1 MFRSLSL
8 QAIVMETKVYQVDPA
23 SPDPALLK
31 EAGVLLRSGSL
42 VAFPTE
48 TVYGLGANALDADAV
63 AGIFQAKGRPQDNPL
78 IIHLSDRTQL
88 EHYVREVPAAAL
100 SLMDKFWP
108 GPLTLIFPRSARVPD
123 VVTGGLDTVAV
134 RVPAHPIARALIA
147 AAGVPLAAPSA
158 NVSGRPSPTEAAH
171 VLADLE
177 GRIPLVID
185 GGPANIGLEST
196 VVSLLTSPPTL
207 LRPGGITREQ
217 LEEILGEL
225 QDHKVV
231 GQVDAE
237 LQEVPSPG
245 MKYRH
250 YAPQA
255 RVILVEGP
263 AELVTAKMNEVAAE
277 LQAKGNSV
285 GVILTNGAIASRGI
299 KVRNLGGSPEEVAYD
314 LFRSFREFDQ
324 ENVDVILVEG
334 VSGAGLGLAIMNR
347 IRKAAFETIQ
357 V

>member
-23 SPDPALLK
+23 SPDPSVLA
-31 EAGVLLRSGSL
+31 EAGALLRSGSL

-48 TVYGLGANALDADAV
+48 TVYGLGANALDPEAV

-78 IIHLSDRTQL
+78 IIHLSDRSQL
-88 EHYVREVPAAAL
+88 EDYVREVPATAVP
-100 SLMDKFWP
+100 LMEKFWP
-108 GPLTLIFPRSARVPD
+108 GPLTLIFPRSALVPD

-134 RVPAHPIARALIA
+134 RVPAHPIARGLIA

-158 NVSGRPSPTEAAH
+158 NVSGRPSPTEASH
-171 VLADLE
+171 VVADLS
-177 GRIPLVID
+177 GRIPLVLD

-196 VVSLLTSPPTL
+196 VLSVVTSPPTL

-217 LEEILGEL
+217 LEEVLGEL

-231 GQVDAE
+231 RQVDAE

-255 RVILVEGP
+255 RVILIEGAP
-263 AELVTAKMNEVAAE
+263 NAVIAKMEE
-277 LQAKGNSV
+277 LITEFQAQETSI
-285 GVILTNGAIASRGI
+285 GVIMTNGTLASRGI
-299 KVRNLGGSPEEVAYD
+299 KVRNLGGSPEEVAFD
-314 LFRSFREFDQ
+314 LFRSFRAFDQ

-334 VSGAGLGLAIMNR
+334 VSGRGLGLAIMNR
-347 IRKAAFETIQ
+347 IRKAAFETFQ